1 MEIETLNGAIAI
13 DGRKRAGTFLSS
25 DFDLPA
31 LIEMMKQSNSWA
43 NGDIDTLILLKNP
56 DEKVVL
62 TAVHEGTQITSF
74 QTNDSVTFQILEG
87 KLRYSTH
94 NDSVIL
100 RKGQMMTIN
109 EKIKY
114 KLVAGEE
121 TVFLL
126 TILNT
131 NLKIAKAS

>member
-1 MEIETLNGAIAI
+1 MEIETLNSVTSVPGI
-13 DGRKRAGTFLSS
+13 KSPGTFLSS
-25 DFDLPA
+25 AFDLPF
-31 LIEMMKQSNSWA
+31 LIDMIKHSKSWED
-43 NGDIDTLILLKNP
+43 GELDSLVLLKNP

-62 TAVHEGTQITSF
+62 AAVHEGTQITSF
-74 QTNDSVTFQILEG
+74 LTNDTVTLQILEG
-87 KLRYSTH
+87 NLRYITH

-100 RKGQMMTIN
+100 REGQIITVN
-109 EKIKY
+109 EKYMLI
-114 KLVAGEE
+114 AGEE

>member
-1 MEIETLNGAIAI
+1 MEIETLNSIIAVA
-13 DGRKRAGTFLSS
+13 RENKAGTFLSS
-25 DFDLPA
+25 AFDLPA
-31 LIEMMKQSNSWA
+31 LIENIKHSKSWA
-43 NGDIDTLILLKNP
+43 DGELDTLVLLKNP

-74 QTNDSVTFQILEG
+74 QANDSVTFQILEG
-87 KLRYSTH
+87 KLRYTTH
-94 NDSVIL
+94 NDSVML
-100 RKGQMMTIN
+100 KTGQIMTIN

-114 KLVAGEE
+114 KLIAGEE

-131 NLKIAKAS
+131 NQERAKAG

>member
-1 MEIETLNGAIAI
+1 MNGAIAI
-13 DGRKRAGTFLSS
+13 TDRKKAGAFLSS
-25 DFDLPA
+25 AFDLPA
-31 LIEMMKQSNSWA
+31 LIEMIKHSKSWT
-43 NGDIDTLILLKNP
+43 NGELDTLVLLKTP
-56 DEKVVL
+56 DEKVIL
-62 TAVHEGTQITSF
+62 AAVHEGTQITSF
-74 QTNDSVTFQILEG
+74 QANDSVTFQILEG

-100 RKGQMMTIN
+100 QKGQIMTIN

-114 KLVAGEE
+114 NLIAGEE

-131 NLKIAKAS
+131 NLNHY

>member
-1 MEIETLNGAIAI
+1 MIKHSKSWE
-13 DGRKRAGTFLSS
+13 DGELDS
-25 DFDLPA
+25 LV
-31 LIEMMKQSNSWA
+31 
-43 NGDIDTLILLKNP
+43 LLKNP

-62 TAVHEGTQITSF
+62 AAVHEGTQITSF
-74 QTNDSVTFQILEG
+74 LTNDTVTLQILEG
-87 KLRYSTH
+87 NLRYITH

-100 RKGQMMTIN
+100 REGQIITVN
-109 EKIKY
+109 EKYMLI
-114 KLVAGEE
+114 AGEE